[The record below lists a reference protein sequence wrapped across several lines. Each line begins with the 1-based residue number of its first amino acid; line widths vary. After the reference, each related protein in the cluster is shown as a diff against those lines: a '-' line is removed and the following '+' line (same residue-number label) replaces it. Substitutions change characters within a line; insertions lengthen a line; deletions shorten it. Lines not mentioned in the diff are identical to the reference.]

1 MATTVPIKKITVAT
15 TLRNE
20 FWNLLTFS
28 KKGNVNKPMGN
39 QKKKKTQNTKH
50 KTQNKTLCRLK
61 KNFLYCNLKKIQIH
75 FSLLNYY

>member
-28 KKGNVNKPMGN
+28 KKSNVNKPMGT
-39 QKKKKTQNTKH
+39 QKKKKKKTQNTKH
-50 KTQNKTLCRLK
+50 KIKH
-61 KNFLYCNLKKIQIH
+61 YVD
-75 FSLLNYY
+75 

>member
-1 MATTVPIKKITVAT
+1 MATTVPIKKIAVAT

-28 KKGNVNKPMGN
+28 KKGNVNKPMGT
-39 QKKKKTQNTKH
+39 KKKKKKKKKKH